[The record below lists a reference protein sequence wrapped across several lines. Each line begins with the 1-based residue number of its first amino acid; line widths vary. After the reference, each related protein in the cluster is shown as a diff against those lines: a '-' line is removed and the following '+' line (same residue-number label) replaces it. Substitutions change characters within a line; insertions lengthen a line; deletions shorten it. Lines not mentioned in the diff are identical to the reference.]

1 MQTTENKIDINL
13 YTVYTV
19 LNYQKETRLC
29 DIRGHERAY
38 GILQVLIKCIFSQ
51 AL

>member
-13 YTVYTV
+13 YTV